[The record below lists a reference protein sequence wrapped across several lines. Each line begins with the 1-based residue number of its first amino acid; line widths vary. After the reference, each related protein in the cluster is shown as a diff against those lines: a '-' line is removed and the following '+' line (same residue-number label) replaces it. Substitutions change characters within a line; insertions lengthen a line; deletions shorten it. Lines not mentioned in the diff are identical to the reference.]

1 MFDWIGSNP
10 WWFALIC
17 VALLVVLGLIAVFV
31 LQRRSQGTI
40 EPENM
45 LEALRLLNTSRMDDS
60 VLKLLGSQLPNWP
73 ISTEIMRAVKELQ
86 TLRSGID
93 DATRS
98 GVLTAQA
105 VEFKQNTLR
114 ALDQMW
120 HVSRRVA
127 ALGAQKVQYNAVESE
142 LQPELAQV
150 RKMRETAKQAR
161 LSLGQARTGGEDGS
175 LEEAVAHLRAMS
187 EAANFMQTAEKEVRE
202 DGA

>member
-86 TLRSGID
+86 TLRAGID

-98 GVLTAQA
+98 GVLTTQA

-120 HVSRRVA
+120 HVSGRVA
-127 ALGAQKVQYNAVESE
+127 ALGVQKVQYNAVENE
-142 LQPELAQV
+142 LQPELAQI
-150 RKMRETAKQAR
+150 RKMRETAKQVR
-161 LSLGQARTGGEDGS
+161 LSLGQTRTGSEDGS
-175 LEEAVAHLRAMS
+175 LEEAITHLREMS
-187 EAANFMQTAEKEVRE
+187 EAANAMQTAEKEVRE